1 MKTKEQIA
9 KELNISR
16 KSLYNYINELK
27 IKELDEF
34 SVSKIKDYLT
44 QKNKSKEIT
53 KAELLEQIE
62 NLKKQNTALTSK
74 NEKLEEEQT
83 VLLNQ
88 LEWYRNSIDS
98 EIKQIKENMVLLLNP
113 PKQEKKSLL
122 SKLFNKQ

>member
-34 SVSKIKDYLT
+34 SVSKIKDYLS

>member
-34 SVSKIKDYLT
+34 SVSKIKDYLL

-98 EIKQIKENMVLLLNP
+98 EIKQIKENMLLLLNP

>member
-34 SVSKIKDYLT
+34 SVSKIKDYLS

-122 SKLFNKQ
+122 FKLFNKQ